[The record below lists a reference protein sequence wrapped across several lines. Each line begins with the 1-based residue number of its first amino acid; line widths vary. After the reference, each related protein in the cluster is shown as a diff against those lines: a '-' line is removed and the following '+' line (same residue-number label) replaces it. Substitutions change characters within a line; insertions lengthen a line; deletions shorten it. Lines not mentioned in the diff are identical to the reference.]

1 MKKSLIAFLKRGLMF
16 SVGGPIVLAVVYGIL
31 GATGTVLTLTPGEV
45 CRGILTVSLM
55 AFIAAGMTVVYE
67 NEKLPLFWAILLHGA
82 ALYLDYILVYL
93 LNGWLASGLM
103 PILVFTVIFV
113 VGFALIWLLIYF
125 FTKRAANRI
134 NGKIQAE

>member
-16 SVGGPIVLAVVYGIL
+16 SVGGPVVLAVVYGIL
-31 GATGTVLTLTPGEV
+31 GVTGVAQTLNSMEV

-93 LNGWLASGLM
+93 LNGWLASGPM

-125 FTKRAANRI
+125 FTKRSANQLNRKL
-134 NGKIQAE
+134 NG